1 MLIEVMV
8 GALILAITTT
18 AVLNG
23 LDGAQ
28 KTGGRNKAR
37 SVAAALA
44 EQDQERM
51 RSMPVA
57 DLLPYVATPYTPAGR
72 GEGRQLHRGLER
84 QLRDRPGRRHHGL
97 LGQRQDADQPEDPVH
112 GHLAAHARQ
121 RGPRRAGHAAGGAAG
136 SPPDRAG
143 SS

>member
-1 MLIEVMV
+1 MLIEVMI

-57 DLLPYVATPYTPAGR
+57 QLLPYIATPYSRPVAGER
-72 GEGRQLHRGLER
+72 RELHRRLER
-84 QLRDRPGRRHHGL
+84 GLRDRPGARSPRAARR
-97 LGQRQDADQPEDPVH
+97 P
-112 GHLAAHARQ
+112 
-121 RGPRRAGHAAGGAAG
+121 PRRR
-136 SPPDRAG
+136 PT
-143 SS
+143 